1 MYIRGQSKEMTTTDC
16 VMAKRLLFVNNN
28 KNEWKNSIKAEN
40 IKPEKC
46 QHTPTIATHT
56 HTDDSGQ

>member
-1 MYIRGQSKEMTTTDC
+1 MTTTDC

-46 QHTPTIATHT
+46 QHTHHSNTHT
-56 HTDDSGQ
+56 H